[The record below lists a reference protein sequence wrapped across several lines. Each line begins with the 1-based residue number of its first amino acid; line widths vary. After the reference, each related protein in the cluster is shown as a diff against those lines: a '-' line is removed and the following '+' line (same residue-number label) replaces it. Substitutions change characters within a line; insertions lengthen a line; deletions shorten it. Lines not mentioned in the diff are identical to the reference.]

1 MFSTG
6 KKERRLLSGMRCSEM
21 RVAKCGVMTHLLLN
35 FLLKP
40 PFSSTSLPTA
50 PPDSVVHQCNSDP
63 GFCTL
68 IWSCFVLL
76 LNSSTH
82 MEISLPQVNYE
93 VLSEQLFLDLHVKT
107 NQSGIPSRQ
116 GSGPIK
122 FNFFRHKAP

>member
-1 MFSTG
+1 
-6 KKERRLLSGMRCSEM
+6 
-21 RVAKCGVMTHLLLN
+21 
-35 FLLKP
+35 
-40 PFSSTSLPTA
+40 
-50 PPDSVVHQCNSDP
+50 
-63 GFCTL
+63 
-68 IWSCFVLL
+68 
-76 LNSSTH
+76 